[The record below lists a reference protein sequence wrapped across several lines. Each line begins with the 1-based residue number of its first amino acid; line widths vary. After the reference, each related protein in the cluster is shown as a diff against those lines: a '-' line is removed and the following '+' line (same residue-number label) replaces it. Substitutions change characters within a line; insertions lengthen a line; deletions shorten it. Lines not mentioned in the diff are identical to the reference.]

1 MLIRRIS
8 KELSDLIREPLQN
21 CSAYPVDNNNLLI
34 WKATI
39 NGPSNTPY
47 ENGLFHLNVE
57 FPENYP
63 YKPPKVNF
71 ITKIYHCNINSK
83 GGICL
88 DILKNEWSPA
98 LTISKILLSISSLL
112 NEPNPNDPLAP
123 NIARLYK
130 KNKNE
135 HDKIAREWT
144 LKYAMK

>member
-1 MLIRRIS
+1 MSIRRIS

-21 CSAYPVDNNNLLI
+21 CSAYPIDNNNLFT
-34 WKATI
+34 WKASFK
-39 NGPSNTPY
+39 GPSDTPY
-47 ENGLFHLNVE
+47 ENGIFHLNIV

-63 YKPPKVNF
+63 FQPPKVKF

-98 LTISKILLSISSLL
+98 LTISKVLLSISSLL
-112 NEPNPNDPLAP
+112 NEPNPDDPLAP
-123 NIARLYK
+123 DIAKLYK

-135 HDKIAREWT
+135 HDRIAREWT
-144 LKYAMK
+144 LKYAMN

>member
-1 MLIRRIS
+1 MSIKRIS

-21 CSAYPVDNNNLLI
+21 CSAYPVANNNLLI
-34 WKATI
+34 WKAI
-39 NGPSNTPY
+39 IKGPSDTPY
-47 ENGLFHLNVE
+47 ENGIFHLNVQ

-63 YKPPKVNF
+63 FKPPKVKF

-112 NEPNPNDPLAP
+112 NEPNPDDPLAP
-123 NIARLYK
+123 DIARLYK
-130 KNKNE
+130 KNKKE
-135 HDKIAREWT
+135 HDRIAREWT
-144 LKYAMK
+144 LKYAVN